1 MGTILVHEGPNL
13 VMQNLLF
20 KLAHP
25 TNLICAGE
33 FSGSFVAVIRESQKF
48 GGQTMLLYYFRSH
61 PLRSLIIIA
70 LGGKLA
76 LS

>member
-1 MGTILVHEGPNL
+1 
-13 VMQNLLF
+13 
-20 KLAHP
+20 
-25 TNLICAGE
+25 
-33 FSGSFVAVIRESQKF
+33 
-48 GGQTMLLYYFRSH
+48 MLLYYFRSH